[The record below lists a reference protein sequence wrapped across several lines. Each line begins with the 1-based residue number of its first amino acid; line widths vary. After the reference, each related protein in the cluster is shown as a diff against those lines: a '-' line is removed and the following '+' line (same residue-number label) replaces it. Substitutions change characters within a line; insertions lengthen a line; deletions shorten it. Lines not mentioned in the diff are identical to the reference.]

1 MCYNNKVINMMEF
14 LSNLDNLINEF
25 LLGIGIFGPILGCI
39 CILIESIIPVLPLF
53 VFITINFLVFG
64 DILGFIISWIFTVLG
79 CLLSFFIFRKKLKNW
94 FDGKIENNEQFKK
107 IMKMIDKIKL
117 EQLAVIIAIPFTPA
131 FMINIAAGLSKIPL
145 KKFLIALLIG
155 KLFMVLFWGFVGTSL
170 IQSLTNP
177 MALIKVVILLLVAY
191 VTSKVVSKKFK
202 FD

>member
-25 LLGIGIFGPILGCI
+25 LLGIGIIGPILGCI
-39 CILIESIIPVLPLF
+39 CILIESIIPILPLF

-64 DILGFIISWIFTVLG
+64 DIIGFIISWIFTVLG

-107 IMKMIDKIKL
+107 IMNMIDKIKL

-177 MALIKVVILLLVAY
+177 MALIKVAILLLVAY

-202 FD
+202 LD